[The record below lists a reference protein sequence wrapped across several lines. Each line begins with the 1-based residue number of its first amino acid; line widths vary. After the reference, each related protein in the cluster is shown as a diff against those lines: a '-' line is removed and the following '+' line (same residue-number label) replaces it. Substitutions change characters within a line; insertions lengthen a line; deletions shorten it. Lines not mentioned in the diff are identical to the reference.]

1 MTNLNHNRASRLGK
15 ALRRYAFGNDDRSN
29 LIDMLTDARHWCDRH
44 GEAYAKLDRI
54 AYDHYTCEVVEQR
67 KECR

>member
-1 MTNLNHNRASRLGK
+1 MNLNHNRARRLGK
-15 ALRRYAFGNDDRSN
+15 ALRRYDTDNSELGN

-54 AYDHYTCEVVEQR
+54 AHDHYFCEVIEQR
-67 KECR
+67 KDAG